1 MITEIKNAFARLI
14 SKPDT
19 AKYRI
24 SEFED
29 RSIETIYLAYKKKI
43 KCKKIKR
50 ILQ

>member
-1 MITEIKNAFARLI
+1 MVTEMKNVFARLI
-14 SKPDT
+14 RKPDT

-29 RSIETIYLAYKKKI
+29 RSIETIYSAYKKKI

-50 ILQ
+50 TNY